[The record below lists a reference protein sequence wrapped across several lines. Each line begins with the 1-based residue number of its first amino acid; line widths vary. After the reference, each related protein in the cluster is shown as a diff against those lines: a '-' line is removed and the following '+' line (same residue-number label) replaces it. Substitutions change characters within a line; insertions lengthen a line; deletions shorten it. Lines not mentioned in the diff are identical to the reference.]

1 VLKWGVAVSDGAS
14 RRERIN
20 PEGPRDRRKP
30 MPTYVVLSH
39 FIEQGIKGIKDT
51 VKRSEAF
58 KTAAKAAGVTV
69 KEILWVQGQYDLVT
83 VLEGPD
89 EAVAALGLSVAKLG
103 NISSQTL
110 RGFATADMEKI
121 LAKVT

>member
-1 VLKWGVAVSDGAS
+1 
-14 RRERIN
+14 
-20 PEGPRDRRKP
+20 

-39 FIEQGIKGIKDT
+39 FTEQGIKSVKDT

-69 KEILWVQGQYDLVT
+69 KEILWVQGQYDVVT
-83 VLEGPD
+83 ILEGPD
-89 EAVAALGLSVAKLG
+89 EAIAALGLSVAKLG

-110 RGFATADMEKI
+110 RGFTTADMEKI
-121 LAKVT
+121 LAKVS